1 MNDWKSHRLG
11 ELTEILSGKRIFA
24 SDYVLEGI
32 LFYRS
37 KEIIQK
43 ALRQEIS
50 NPLYIKQKRFDEI
63 KNKFGS
69 PKDGDMLIS
78 AVGER
83 AGIPYYLKN
92 EVDFYFKDGNL
103 IWFRNF
109 TELLD
114 SEYLCYFF
122 KSRIGQHML
131 EAQMIG
137 SAQKALTISGLKG
150 IILMLPPLQEQKA
163 IAKILSSFDDKIEL
177 LQQQNNTL
185 ETIAQTIY
193 QEWFSNYQ
201 VGDELPKGWMLGKIG
216 DLIGEL
222 ESGTRPKGGVGG
234 ILEGIPSVGAE
245 SIGGITNFEYS
256 KTKYVPVEF
265 FNKMNRGIVKEYD
278 ILVYKDGGTPGTFV
292 PKFSIFG
299 EGFPFKIFCINE
311 HVFRVQPKLRHQRF
325 YLYQW
330 LNSFYCKK
338 QLQNI
343 GGKAAI
349 PGINSTDFKNL
360 EIIIPNESLIRD
372 FDTVVRDFYRK
383 ILTNM
388 TQIQSLTKTR
398 DALLPKLMSGQV
410 RVKI

>member
-1 MNDWKSHRLG
+1 MNDWKSHQLG

-43 ALRQEIS
+43 ALGQEIS
-50 NPLYIKQKRFDEI
+50 NPLYIKQERFDEI

-69 PKDGDMLIS
+69 PKDGDLLIS

-83 AGIPYYLKN
+83 AGMPYHLKN
-92 EVDFYFKDGNL
+92 EVNFYFKDGNL

-150 IILMLPPLQEQKA
+150 MTLKTPPLLEQKA
-163 IAKILSSFDDKIEL
+163 IAKVLTAFDDKIEL
-177 LQQQNNTL
+177 LQQQNQTL
-185 ETIAQTIY
+185 ETIAQTIFK
-193 QEWFSNYQ
+193 EWFGRYQ
-201 VGDELPKGWMLGKIG
+201 LDDELPAGWRVGKLRETGKVICGKTPSKSNKDFYGKEIPFIKIPDMHNQMFIVKTTDNLSQLGSNSQKNKTIPANSICISCIATVG
-216 DLIGEL
+216 LVSLTVQDSQTNQQINSILPKKDFFREFLYFRLSKMNKYLNDLG
-222 ESGTRPKGGVGG
+222 SGGTATLNVNTSTFSN
-234 ILEGIPSVGAE
+234 IEIVIPTEDVLKS
-245 SIGGITNFEYS
+245 
-256 KTKYVPVEF
+256 
-265 FNKMNRGIVKEYD
+265 FNKIQ
-278 ILVYKDGGTPGTFV
+278 LP
-292 PKFSIFG
+292 IF
-299 EGFPFKIFCINE
+299 E
-311 HVFRVQPKLRHQRF
+311 
-325 YLYQW
+325 
-330 LNSFYCKK
+330 
-338 QLQNI
+338 
-343 GGKAAI
+343 
-349 PGINSTDFKNL
+349 
-360 EIIIPNESLIRD
+360 
-372 FDTVVRDFYRK
+372 K

-398 DALLPKLMSGQV
+398 DTLLPKLMSGAL
-410 RVKI
+410 RVAEVWAGKG